1 MPEII
6 LTEEQA
12 RVLREA
18 KEPVILHDAAM
29 TVRIVSEPYDAVALA
44 NYHRQVLSGVKE
56 RGIPGDRIPALF
68 AALQAEKDR
77 VGHLD
82 KARAKE
88 IAAQFQTEKAM

>member
-12 RVLREA
+12 RILREA
-18 KEPVILHDAAM
+18 KEPIILHDAEM

-44 NYHRQVLSGVKE
+44 KYHRRKKSGAK
-56 RGIPGDRIPALF
+56 RGGVPGDRIPALF
-68 AALQAEKDR
+68 EALQAEKER

-82 KARAKE
+82 PARAKE
-88 IAAQFQTEKAM
+88 IAAQFQSEDAG